1 MRLPLFERHPR
12 QELSG
17 YLDNELASPR
27 VEALEAHLA
36 SCPTCH
42 AELAALRNLKSQLA
56 ALPESP
62 APRSFALTPQMAQ
75 RPATEPARVRPPA
88 RVAALTNGMRLAG
101 AGMAAALAVV
111 MVLNFSG
118 SGSDTTGDSSTGAL
132 TANSTTYYLDSRNA
146 DTSGALAIP
155 SLAATGSAEN
165 SFATAVPPD
174 GGTTGSAPDVGP
186 AAGESLSGAAPTAV
200 PAAAADLP
208 QKNADGSDNPV
219 EATAGSAR
227 SLETD
232 QAAPAAAPAVVQPD
246 EGGGVDILV
255 LLAIVLAAGAVLA
268 FAGSVLIPRFAGDGD

>member
-1 MRLPLFERHPR
+1 MRFPLFERHPR
-12 QELSG
+12 QELSA

-27 VEALEAHLA
+27 IEALEAHLA

-75 RPATEPARVRPPA
+75 RPATEPARARPPA
-88 RVAALTNGMRLAG
+88 RVAALSNGMRLAG
-101 AGMAAALAVV
+101 AGMAVALAVV

-118 SGSDTTGDSSTGAL
+118 SGSDTTRDSSAGALQHFESTGA
-132 TANSTTYYLDSRNA
+132 
-146 DTSGALAIP
+146 DTSSALAIP
-155 SLAATGSAEN
+155 TVAADGSAYY
-165 SFATAVPPD
+165 SIATAVPPD
-174 GGTTGSAPDVGP
+174 GGTTGNVPSVSS
-186 AAGESLSGAAPTAV
+186 AAGEGVAGAVPTAV

-208 QKNADGSDNPV
+208 QKNVDGSDNPV
-219 EATAGSAR
+219 EATSGSAR

-232 QAAPAAAPAVVQPD
+232 QAAPEAAPTLVRPD
-246 EGGGVDILV
+246 DGGGVDILV

-268 FAGSVLIPRFAGDGD
+268 FAGSVLIPRFVRDH